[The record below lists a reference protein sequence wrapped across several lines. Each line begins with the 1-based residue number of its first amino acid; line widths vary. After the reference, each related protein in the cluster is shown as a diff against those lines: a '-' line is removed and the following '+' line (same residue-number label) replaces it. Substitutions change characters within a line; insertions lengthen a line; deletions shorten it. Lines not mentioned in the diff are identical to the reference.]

1 VASKV
6 RTWIWIVVAVAVVG
20 ILALVAMGGV
30 AFYFL
35 SQSIDTNAATPAEAT
50 REFERVKADFAGQ
63 KPLIEL
69 DRGGTFRRANTDR
82 AIPARTAAPE
92 KLHLLAF
99 DPDDGRIVR
108 FSIPFWLLRLKT
120 GNATI
125 DLNGNR
131 MDLEDLR
138 LTVEDLERFGPA
150 LIVDHQAPDGERV
163 LVWSR

>member
-1 VASKV
+1 
-6 RTWIWIVVAVAVVG
+6 VAVAVVG
-20 ILALVAMGGV
+20 LLAVVALGGL

-35 SQSIDTNAATPAEAT
+35 SQSIDTSVASPAQAAS
-50 REFERVKADFAGQ
+50 EFDRVKAEFAGQ

-69 DRGGTFRRANTDR
+69 DSQGDFLRAHTDR
-82 AIPARTAAPE
+82 PVPAHTAPPE

-99 DPDDGRIVR
+99 DPSDGRIVR

-138 LTVEDLERFGPA
+138 VSVEDLERFGPA
-150 LIVDHQAPDGERV
+150 LIVDHQTPGGERV